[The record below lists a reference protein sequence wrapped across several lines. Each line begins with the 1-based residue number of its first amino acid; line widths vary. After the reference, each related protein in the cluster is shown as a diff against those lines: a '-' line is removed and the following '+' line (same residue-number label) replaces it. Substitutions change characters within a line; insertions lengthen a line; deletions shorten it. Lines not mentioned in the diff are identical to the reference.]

1 MRFVIERN
9 RSGCYRPLVPK
20 ALRSIS
26 VGNWVNWLLVIGGI
40 ACAIVELMLGAIT
53 GFDLALVG
61 GSLAAGGAVGLLLGS
76 GKIGLLAAGA
86 LALIYLAIFRSWL
99 KSRLTVR
106 NQPSNVD
113 AVLGK
118 TGVVTKR
125 VASHDAGIV
134 KVGSEEWRAELAPG
148 DEAPREIGATVT
160 VSSVEGVTLKVR

>member
-1 MRFVIERN
+1 M
-9 RSGCYRPLVPK
+9 
-20 ALRSIS
+20 
-26 VGNWVNWLLVIGGI
+26 GNWVNWLLLIGGI
-40 ACAIVELMLGAIT
+40 VCAIVELVLGAFT

-61 GSLAAGGAVGLLLGS
+61 ASLAAGGAIGLLSGS
-76 GKIGLLAAGA
+76 AKIGLLAAGA
-86 LALIYLAIFRSWL
+86 LALIYLALFRSWL

-106 NQPSNVD
+106 HQPSNVD

-148 DEAPREIGATVT
+148 DEAAREIGAAVT
-160 VSSVEGVTLKVR
+160 ISSVEGVTLKVR